1 LLHEVYE
8 LALSKAARLR
18 EEVEGEAVP
27 EDVVQGCWRAYEPRW
42 RGRAVKLCGVDGGR
56 NYREYRGY
64 VVYVLDAEAVIY
76 VGGEAEE
83 PVRLM
88 DVDVLRPYRYVEERV
103 RIYGEVLEL
112 KAALKSIEE
121 RGVELALLDG
131 SLISSL
137 SKPLY
142 AERARGLSG
151 IEAFVASLE
160 EVEPTLPGVASKEL
174 WPKLRQ
180 AYGDKAGRAL
190 SFLGGVEKLLLLK
203 RLLSLEGARLA
214 FISKTSRGVDYFASW
229 KPDLALFQ
237 EATRGP
243 GHSMPLAVTVG
254 SRVPGK
260 RRLPIHASFFKSLT
274 ITLFYARLEDGGP
287 MLRFEVPGRLEE
299 GGVEEL
305 LDSLAPYVAGG
316 YPYPLGRAHLDVEVG
331 DDDVE
336 RVAQALGLHK
346 VEEVSPVG

>member
-1 LLHEVYE
+1 MLHEVYE

-18 EEVEGEAVP
+18 EEVEGRAVP
-27 EDVVQGCWRAYEPRW
+27 EDRVQGCWRAYEPRW

-56 NYREYRGY
+56 NYRKYRGY
-64 VVYVLDAEAVIY
+64 VIYVLDAEAVIY
-76 VGGEAEE
+76 RGGEADE
-83 PVRLM
+83 PVRLI
-88 DVDVLRPYRYVEERV
+88 DVDVLWPYRYVEERI
-103 RIYGEVLEL
+103 RTYGEVLEL

-131 SLISSL
+131 SLISAL
-137 SKPLY
+137 IKPLY
-142 AERARGLSG
+142 AERARRLDK
-151 IEAFVASLE
+151 IESFIASLE
-160 EVEPTLPGVASKEL
+160 DVEPTLPQVASKEL
-174 WPKLRQ
+174 WLKLRQ
-180 AYGDKAGRAL
+180 AYGDEASGRAL

-203 RLLSLEGARLA
+203 RLLSLSGARLA

-237 EATRGP
+237 EATRGS
-243 GHSMPLAVTVG
+243 GYSMPLTVTVG
-254 SRVPGK
+254 SKVK
-260 RRLPIHASFFKSLT
+260 RRLPVHDSFFKSSTL
-274 ITLFYARLEDGGP
+274 TLFYARLEEGGP
-287 MLRFEVPGRLEE
+287 VLRFEVPRRLEE